1 MHSVLE
7 TAVAHVPGTLT
18 SFLYHL
24 PIAVRVLS
32 SDCCPF
38 YRKKIV
44 LCLIAHV
51 AQWQRLNGSAWGAMQ
66 AQELLADI
74 AVLEVAVL
82 KLKEKS
88 TALRS
93 QVGQERTEHET
104 AELYRERPGPIL
116 QPKGQGSPVPP
127 PSPQQMIICADSQCN
142 RPSHALVT
150 PEQPEFRTATS
161 VQDDKM
167 FPCSPS
173 SGHLWKVSPLVH
185 GPCMFMLFSRYFW
198 NCSNPNFADGWA
210 LCRSISPV
218 LTTKIFV
225 WQSWIQ
231 QKKINYLSHI
241 CRIRS
246 I

>member
-1 MHSVLE
+1 ML
-7 TAVAHVPGTLT
+7 
-18 SFLYHL
+18 
-24 PIAVRVLS
+24 LS
-32 SDCCPF
+32 GKDSMGV
-38 YRKKIV
+38 I
-44 LCLIAHV
+44 
-51 AQWQRLNGSAWGAMQ
+51 WGAMQ

-93 QVGQERTEHET
+93 QVVQEQTKREI
-104 AELYRERPGPIL
+104 AELHRERSGPIL

-150 PEQPEFRTATS
+150 PEQPEFLTATS

-173 SGHLWKVSPLVH
+173 PGHLWKVSPFGSWPLYVH
-185 GPCMFMLFSRYFW
+185 AFFPIFLELFKPKF
-198 NCSNPNFADGWA
+198 C
-210 LCRSISPV
+210 
-218 LTTKIFV
+218 
-225 WQSWIQ
+225 
-231 QKKINYLSHI
+231 
-241 CRIRS
+241 
-246 I
+246 

>member
-1 MHSVLE
+1 MQVLLLHKRLEEELELHSVLE
-7 TAVAHVPGTLT
+7 TAVAYVPGTLT
-18 SFLYHL
+18 SFPYHL

-51 AQWQRLNGSAWGAMQ
+51 AQWQRLNGSDWGTMQ

-93 QVGQERTEHET
+93 QVGQERTEREIV
-104 AELYRERPGPIL
+104 ELCREKSGPIL
-116 QPKGQGSPVPP
+116 QSKGQGSPVPP

-142 RPSHALVT
+142 RPSHTLVM
-150 PEQPEFRTATS
+150 PEQPEFLTATS

-173 SGHLWKVSPLVH
+173 PGHLWKVSPFGSWPLYVH
-185 GPCMFMLFSRYFW
+185 VFFQIFLELFKPKF
-198 NCSNPNFADGWA
+198 C
-210 LCRSISPV
+210 
-218 LTTKIFV
+218 
-225 WQSWIQ
+225 
-231 QKKINYLSHI
+231 
-241 CRIRS
+241 
-246 I
+246 